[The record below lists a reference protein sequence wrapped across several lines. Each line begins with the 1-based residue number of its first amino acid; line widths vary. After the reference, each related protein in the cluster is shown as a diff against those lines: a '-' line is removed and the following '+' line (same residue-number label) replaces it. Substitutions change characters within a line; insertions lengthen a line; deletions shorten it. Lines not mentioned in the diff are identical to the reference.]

1 MIFWNYL
8 VAYKK
13 SVLYVPIIYYSN
25 IGKYFYL
32 FMQFFIYIQFLQI
45 AGQSNLLRILKEAY
59 NNNTG
64 KDSWYQVP
72 IFFIQDIQNQNWE
85 WKFWITCKGNCHI
98 SCLFLLLTV
107 DREGESLMSER
118 SRFQDWGAWENIVY
132 RHILASFL
140 GFLPNFEFAINW
152 QLEFLNFMSHF
163 YNFFLFFIFWCF
175 VDEH

>member
-1 MIFWNYL
+1 MKMIFWNYL

-59 NNNTG
+59 NNNTD

-72 IFFIQDIQNQNWE
+72 IFLYRI
-85 WKFWITCKGNCHI
+85 CKTKI
-98 SCLFLLLTV
+98 
-107 DREGESLMSER
+107 
-118 SRFQDWGAWENIVY
+118 ENG
-132 RHILASFL
+132 SF
-140 GFLPNFEFAINW
+140 G
-152 QLEFLNFMSHF
+152 
-163 YNFFLFFIFWCF
+163 
-175 VDEH
+175 